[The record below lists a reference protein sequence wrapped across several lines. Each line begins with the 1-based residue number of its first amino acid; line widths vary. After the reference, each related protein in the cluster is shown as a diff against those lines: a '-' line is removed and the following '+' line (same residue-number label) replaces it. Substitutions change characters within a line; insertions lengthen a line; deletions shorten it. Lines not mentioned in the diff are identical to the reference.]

1 MIMSL
6 LRGAV
11 PASRRFLAP
20 ALALVAVAVATPA
33 QAQTPGIPVTFAQF
47 TQARGQG
54 NPFVFT
60 DNNTSATLT
69 ATASTQV
76 NFEFVIDGPGLP
88 LDNQRA
94 TLSLTTS
101 TTAPAVTVPA
111 TNGVNIE
118 QPFNGGLT
126 LSIIR
131 NSDGANLLTATS
143 TTAILNGE
151 QGSRS
156 AGLQSSTNAGD
167 NLVFTSQFINFSQS
181 QQRSLALAFTSLI
194 TTGTNAGLTLTGA
207 FVDSFTAAGA
217 GSFSADNINVIP
229 EPASMVMMGLGL
241 AAIPGLAIARRKRA
255 ARTA

>member
-33 QAQTPGIPVTFAQF
+33 RAQTGIPITFAQF
-47 TQARGQG
+47 TQAAGQG
-54 NPFVFT
+54 NPFVLT
-60 DNNTSATLT
+60 DNATSATM
-69 ATASTQV
+69 TASTQV
-76 NFEFVIDGPGLP
+76 KLEFLILGPGLP
-88 LDNQRA
+88 LDDQRA
-94 TLSLTTS
+94 TLSLTAS
-101 TTAPAVTVPA
+101 ATAPAVTVPA
-111 TNGVNIE
+111 TNGINIE

-131 NSDGANLLTATS
+131 NSDGANLLTAT
-143 TTAILNGE
+143 TNMARLGGE
-151 QGSRS
+151 QGSRA
-156 AGLQSSTNAGD
+156 AGLSSSTDGND
-167 NLVFTSQFINFSQS
+167 NLVFTSSFINFSQS
-181 QQRSLALAFTSLI
+181 TQRTLALAFSSLI
-194 TTGTNAGLTLTGA
+194 TAGTNAGLTLTGA

-217 GSFSADNINVIP
+217 GTFSADNISIIP

-241 AAIPGLAIARRKRA
+241 AAIPGLLIARRKRT

>member
-1 MIMSL
+1 MIKSL

-33 QAQTPGIPVTFAQF
+33 QAQIPVTFAQF
-47 TQARGQG
+47 TQAAGQG
-54 NPFVFT
+54 NPFVLT
-60 DNNTSATLT
+60 DNTTSATL
-69 ATASTQV
+69 TASTQV
-76 NFEFVIDGPGLP
+76 NFEFLILGPGLP
-88 LDNQRA
+88 IDDQRA

-101 TTAPAVTVPA
+101 TTAPAVTVPT

-131 NSDGANLLTATS
+131 NSDGANLLSATSNTATLGGQQN
-143 TTAILNGE
+143 A
-151 QGSRS
+151 RS
-156 AGLQSSTNAGD
+156 AGLQASTNSTD
-167 NLVFTSQFINFSQS
+167 NVVFTSQFLNFSRS
-181 QQRSLALAFTSLI
+181 QERALALAFSSLL
-194 TTGTNAGLTLTGA
+194 TRGTNGGLTLTGL
-207 FVDSFTAAGA
+207 FVDSFTASGA
-217 GSFSADNINVIP
+217 GTFSADNINVIP